1 MRVPAMADDAVTR
14 PGPLRPPLRKGDTMI
29 RLPAVPDDTV
39 TPPEAVAR

>member
-1 MRVPAMADDAVTR
+1 MRVPAMADDTATR
-14 PGPLRPPLRKGDTMI
+14 PVPLRPPLRKGDTMI